1 MEMSEPSYSVVI
13 PVFNSQQSLE
23 ELFLGIKSVFESE
36 NQSFDAVL
44 VDDGSRDQSWSI
56 IEDLKTK
63 HPEQVIGIRLNKNY
77 GQHNATLCGFSFARG
92 KYIITIDDDLQ
103 TPPGEISKLIRTI
116 ETTNADLVY
125 GYYTHMRQSVVRRVG
140 SRSLKKSSGIFRDT
154 SGEGS
159 SFRLLTAELKDKLL
173 SHHQHFIFIDEVLQ
187 WYTDDINFV
196 EVNHT
201 PRKYAKTKYTSGK
214 IFNLVTNILI
224 YYTTIPLKLMVF
236 TGFTISILT
245 LLCGVYYLF
254 RKIFLH
260 VPIPGYTSLIVA
272 ILFSTS
278 IILFSLGVIGEYL
291 GRIYEVQNKK
301 PAFSI
306 KKVI

>member
-1 MEMSEPSYSVVI
+1 MSEPSFSVVI

-23 ELFLGIKSVFESE
+23 ELFLGIKSVFEKE
-36 NQSFDAVL
+36 NQSFETIL
-44 VDDGSRDQSWSI
+44 VDDGSRDQSWNI
-56 IEDLKTK
+56 IRDLKTK
-63 HPEQVIGIRLNKNY
+63 YPDQVKGIRLNKNY

-92 KYIITIDDDLQ
+92 GYIITIDDDLQ
-103 TPPGEISKLIRTI
+103 IPPGEISKLIRTI

-125 GYYTHMRQSVVRRVG
+125 GYYTHKKHSVVRRVG
-140 SRSLKKSSGIFRDT
+140 SSSLKKSSGIFRDT
-154 SGEGS
+154 PGEGS
-159 SFRLLTAELKDKLL
+159 SFRLLTADLKEKLL
-173 SHHQHFIFIDEVLQ
+173 NHHQHFIFIDEVFQ

-196 EVNHT
+196 EVNHEQ
-201 PRKYAKTKYTSGK
+201 RKYAKTNYTSGK

-224 YYTTIPLKLMVF
+224 YYTTIPLKLMVI
-236 TGFTISILT
+236 TGFTISFLS
-245 LLCGVYYLF
+245 LLCGMYYLF

-291 GRIYEVQNKK
+291 GRIYELQNKK
-301 PAFSI
+301 PAYSI
-306 KKVI
+306 KKII